1 MSGYTKTIWNSGAA
15 PGIDADKLNKL
26 ETQYENAIADASA
39 DATSKVNTHE
49 AKTTGVHGVGGSSV
63 ASVDYVDTQFET
75 LLTSKIKIARK
86 AASQTNNDAI
96 LINADDLLIFVAANE
111 VWAFEVGL
119 IYNAHADRDMKVDFT
134 SPSGSTVYATFVGEN
149 ASDVIEVQSVPVAS
163 TIILSGVSSTRLVT
177 IKGVIANG
185 ASPGNLQ
192 LRFAMNTSGTYSA
205 TIYANSYIIAR
216 RLSS

>member
-1 MSGYTKTIWNSGAA
+1 MSTYTKTIWKSRAA
-15 PGIDADKLNKL
+15 PGISADKLNKL
-26 ETQYENAIADASA
+26 ETQYDCAIADASA
-39 DATSKVNTHE
+39 DATSKVNTHK

-63 ASVDYVDTQFET
+63 ASVNYVNTQFET

-86 AASQTNNDAI
+86 AASQFSNSTI
-96 LINADDLLIFVAANE
+96 LIDVDDLLIFVAANE

-119 IYNAHADRDMKVDFT
+119 IYSANAGRDMKVGFT

-163 TIILSGVSSTRLVT
+163 TIKLSGGSTRLVT

-192 LRFAMNTSGTYSA
+192 LRFAMNTSGTYTA

>member
-163 TIILSGVSSTRLVT
+163 TIKLSGGSTRLVT

>member
-1 MSGYTKTIWNSGAA
+1 MSGYTKTIWKSGAA
-15 PGIDADKLNKL
+15 PGISADKLNKL

-39 DATSKVNTHE
+39 DATSKVNTHK

-63 ASVDYVDTQFET
+63 ASVDYVNTQFET

-86 AASQTNNDAI
+86 AASQFNNNTI
-96 LINADDLLIFVAANE
+96 LIDADDLLIFVAANE

-119 IYNAHADRDMKVDFT
+119 IYSANAGRDMKVGFT

-163 TIILSGVSSTRLVT
+163 TIKLSGGSTRLVT

-192 LRFAMNTSGTYSA
+192 LRFAMNTSGTYTA

>member
-1 MSGYTKTIWNSGAA
+1 MSGYTKTIWKSGAA

-63 ASVDYVDTQFET
+63 ASVDYVNTQFET

-86 AASQTNNDAI
+86 AASQTDNDAI

-119 IYNAHADRDMKVDFT
+119 IYSAHADRDMKVDFT

-163 TIILSGVSSTRLVT
+163 TIKLSGGSTRLVT

-192 LRFAMNTSGTYSA
+192 LRFAMNTSGTYTA